1 MNTIHLK
8 AWWPYLLTGAV
19 FAVIAGVLFIPSVY
33 ALAFVPAAFLGGFF
47 ASAMVGA
54 AIG

>member
-1 MNTIHLK
+1 MNMIHLK

-19 FAVIAGVLFIPSVY
+19 FATIAGMLFIPSVY

-47 ASAMVGA
+47 VSAMIGA